1 MIPKKNFA
9 IDRACAERELLRNI
23 GKEVV
28 ITKGCFDLLH
38 VGHVESLQNARD
50 FGNSLWIDINSDKN
64 VRKLNGDSLPIFSE
78 EERAYMFSALEV
90 VDGIFIFDGNHLVDE
105 ILQFRPDI
113 YVKSGDYTLD
123 NLDTSEH
130 KTLIS
135 VGTKIFVLCHLFQ
148 DLA

>member
-28 ITKGCFDLLH
+28 IIKGCFDLLH

-78 EERAYMFSALEV
+78 EERAYMLSALEV

-113 YVKSGDYTLD
+113 YVKPGDYTLD